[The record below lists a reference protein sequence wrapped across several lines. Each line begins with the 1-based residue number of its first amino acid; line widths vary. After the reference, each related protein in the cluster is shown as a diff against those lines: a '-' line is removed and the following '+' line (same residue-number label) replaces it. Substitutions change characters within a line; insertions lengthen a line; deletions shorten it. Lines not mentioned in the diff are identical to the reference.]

1 MLLEPRLRARLERL
15 ALGVRGRVT
24 AQWAGRHSST
34 RLGESLDFADYRP
47 YQPGDDYRRID
58 HNLRARLGV
67 VMVRQYE
74 AEQELPLEVVT
85 DLTASMGVYGKEA
98 SARRLAA
105 MVAYMGLAA
114 GDRVR
119 LWSIP
124 GEDGRSEIQGPSGR
138 HLSAWPRLETWLEER
153 PVGGSGTLRHVG
165 RGLAGSGGSVVLV
178 SDLMMEEWSEV
189 VDALAATAGGLV
201 LHLLAPEELD
211 PTLTGDLD
219 LIDVESEARVAVSTS
234 QEVMRRYRR
243 AVENFAA
250 SAARRSRRAGLDY
263 LLVEASPGAEERA
276 LEGLAR
282 REIVR

>member
-24 AQWAGRHSST
+24 AQWAGRHTST

-74 AEQELPLEVVT
+74 AEQELPIEVVV
-85 DLTASMGVYGKEA
+85 DLSASMGIHGKEA
-98 SARRLAA
+98 SARRLAG
-105 MVAYMGLAA
+105 MIAYMGLAA

-124 GEDGRSEIQGPSGR
+124 GERGRSEILGPSGR
-138 HLSAWPRLETWLEER
+138 HLSAWPRLEAWLEGR
-153 PVGGSGTLRHVG
+153 PVEGSAGLRHIG
-165 RGLAGSGGSVVLV
+165 RRLAGAGGSVVLI
-178 SDLMMEEWSEV
+178 SDLLMEEWSEV
-189 VDALAATAGGLV
+189 IDGLAATAGGLV
-201 LHLLAPEELD
+201 LHLLSPEELD
-211 PTLTGDLD
+211 PSLAGDLE
-219 LIDVESEARVAVSTS
+219 LIDVESGARVAVSTG
-234 QEVMRRYRR
+234 EDVLHRYRR
-243 AVENFAA
+243 TVEEFVTGAY
-250 SAARRSRRAGLDY
+250 RRSVRAGLDY
-263 LLVEASPGAEERA
+263 LLVEAGPGSEERA

-282 REIVR
+282 REVVR

>member
-24 AQWAGRHSST
+24 SQWAGRHSST

-74 AEQELPLEVVT
+74 AEQELPIEVVA
-85 DLTASMGVYGKEA
+85 DLSASMAMHGKSEVG
-98 SARRLAA
+98 RRLAA

-119 LWSIP
+119 LWSVP
-124 GEDGRSEIQGPSGR
+124 GDDGRAEAQGPSGR
-138 HLSAWPRLETWLEER
+138 HLSAWPRLEAWLEGR
-153 PVGGSGTLRHVG
+153 PAAGAAGLRHVG
-165 RGLAGSGGSVVLV
+165 RRLAGSGGSVVVV
-178 SDLMMEEWSEV
+178 SDLLMEEWSEV
-189 VDALAATAGGLV
+189 VDGLAATAGGLV
-201 LHLLAPEELD
+201 LHVLAPEELD
-211 PTLTGDLD
+211 PSLAGDLD
-219 LIDVESEARVAVSTS
+219 LIDAETGTRVAVSTS
-234 QEVMRRYRR
+234 EEIMRRYRL
-243 AVENFAA
+243 AVEDFVIDA
-250 SAARRSRRAGLDY
+250 SRRARRAGLDY
-263 LLVEASPGAEERA
+263 LLVEASAGAEERA

>member
-24 AQWAGRHSST
+24 AQWAGRHTST

-67 VMVRQYE
+67 VMVRQFE
-74 AEQELPLEVVT
+74 AEQELPLDVVV
-85 DLTASMGVYGKEA
+85 DLTASVGVHGKDH
-98 SARRLAA
+98 SARRLAG
-105 MVAYMGLAA
+105 MVAYLGLAA

-119 LWSIP
+119 LWAAP
-124 GEDGRSEIQGPSGR
+124 GDGGRSDVMGPSGR
-138 HLSAWPRLETWLEER
+138 HLSAWPVLEAWLERR
-153 PVGGSGTLRHVG
+153 PVGGAGSLHNLG
-165 RGLAGSGGSVVLV
+165 RRLAGSGGSVILV
-178 SDLMMEEWSEV
+178 SDLLMDEWAEV
-189 VDALAATAGGLV
+189 IDGLAGTAGGLV

-211 PTLTGDLD
+211 PVFAGDLE
-219 LIDVESEARVAVSTS
+219 LVDVESGAKVPVSTT
-234 QEVMRRYRR
+234 EVVLDEYRSV
-243 AVENFAA
+243 VESFALD
-250 SAARRSRRAGLDY
+250 AARRSRRAGLDY
-263 LLVEASPGAEERA
+263 LLVEAGPGAEERA